1 MEELEKNLDNL
12 DILFKEGQSQKDLN
26 NEIINF
32 KSAKSEI
39 ENKDKKVI
47 ALKPQNKLGTIL
59 NPFLKNIKKEEP
71 TPPTKNE
78 AENIVKNADEV
89 IEKRKKSTDDNKL
102 MNIPTQLLP
111 VIKQEEIYP
120 LTVQKETSK
129 ALVLTKKVGSVFTS
143 ILVTIV
149 VLTVGVVLAL
159 VLRG

>member
-111 VIKQEEIYP
+111 VIKQ
-120 LTVQKETSK
+120 KETSK